1 VGRADG
7 GGHHPAGGGAAIPD
21 LTDVFRAEYGRAVAV
36 LTRVLGDLDLAE
48 EAVQDAFTVASA
60 KWPAE
65 GVPPSPAGWII
76 TTARNRAVD
85 RLRRESVRAAKEAE
99 AAMLVPTSPA
109 EEETDQLRLI
119 FTCTPS
125 PPAPRSPATTCA
137 PKPSGSPGY
146 WPG

>member
-7 GGHHPAGGGAAIPD
+7 GGHHSAGGGAAIPD